1 MRIPENLAWL
11 WGRPDGADW
20 LERLPGLVEGC
31 VDRWDLT
38 LGDPYATGGMVSY
51 VVAATTPDSTPV
63 VLKIQWPHREAEH
76 EAAALR
82 RWAGDGA
89 VRLLDHDPDRHG
101 LLLEQARPG
110 DRLSSS
116 PPDLAVGVIIGL
128 VRRLSVPV
136 TEPFTSLADEA
147 AHWSDELPGQWGRA
161 GRPFEAELVDA
172 ALATFADL
180 APSQGPPVLLH
191 QDLHGDNVLAAERE
205 PWLAIDPKP
214 LAGEAEFA
222 VAPLC
227 RDYDLGH
234 TRQAVRHRLDRAC
247 DELQLD
253 RERARGW
260 AFAQTVA
267 WAFHEDEAVPKHVQ
281 TARWLVE

>member
-1 MRIPENLAWL
+1 VRIPQNLAWL
-11 WGRPDGADW
+11 RGRPDGADW
-20 LERLPGLVEGC
+20 LARLPGLLAECGE
-31 VDRWDLT
+31 RWRLA
-38 LGDPYATGGMVSY
+38 LGNPYETGGMVSY
-51 VVAATTPDSTPV
+51 VVAARTPEGTPV
-63 VLKIQWPHREAEH
+63 ALKIQWPHREAEH

-82 RWAGDGA
+82 CWAGDGA
-89 VRLLDHDPDRHG
+89 VHLLDHDPVRHA

-110 DRLSSS
+110 DRLSTS

-128 VRRLSVPV
+128 VRRLSIPV
-136 TEPFTSLADEA
+136 TATFTSLEEEA
-147 AHWSDELPGQWGRA
+147 THWGDELPRQWERA
-161 GRPFEAELVDA
+161 GRPFEPELVDA
-172 ALATFADL
+172 ALATFAEL
-180 APSQGPPVLLH
+180 APSQGPPVLVH

-214 LAGEAEFA
+214 LVGEVEFA

-234 TRQAVRHRLDRAC
+234 TRAAVRHRLDRAS

-267 WAFHEDEAVPKHVQ
+267 WAFHEDQAVPEHVQ
-281 TARWLVE
+281 TARWLID